1 MSAELI
7 SLKNPRRLVMAVLL
21 LVLLGI
27 AVPLAAGITAPEV
40 TYPGSPEESIQL
52 DNGDTVT
59 LEGGKQVEIIG
70 SGVPD
75 TPIGHTCEVSGDVAG
90 ERRDL
95 YPNFETGSTGDYTIT
110 CRKSDGPM
118 EIRVGD
124 EAPYREW
131 NSAYDREHGVA
142 IASKLFPFAVAAVL
156 IGALVWY
163 AALARKRSAQLR
175 SWQAAGLPPV
185 GRAKGS
191 TVPGLALLGFGMLVY
206 VALGLFAGSLIAGL
220 YTVLFIGAGIFL
232 FANGGTAQEK
242 YLREHVDG
250 WRGRASQP

>member
-110 CRKSDGPM
+110 SAGHPPALHWHLGQRGWSVDNARGM
-118 EIRVGD
+118 ALGVID
-124 EAPYREW
+124 EADFTPSRGRLRPGEALMFYTDGVIE
-131 NSAYDREHGVA
+131 SAD
-142 IASKLFPFAVAAVL
+142 KDLD
-156 IGALVWY
+156 
-163 AALARKRSAQLR
+163 
-175 SWQAAGLPPV
+175 
-185 GRAKGS
+185 
-191 TVPGLALLGFGMLVY
+191 
-206 VALGLFAGSLIAGL
+206 
-220 YTVLFIGAGIFL
+220 AGIAL
-232 FANGGTAQEK
+232 YEFA
-242 YLREHVDG
+242 R
-250 WRGRASQP
+250 RRPS